1 MRTFFFPNGN
11 GTDLVFT
18 EKPPLALKKKIERFC
33 QFSQWNT
40 LELEETG
47 KVEFVDKLHGYIEDD
62 KCYDNQYIFY
72 DKSLKDYENKQK
84 EKFAELSKYIE
95 KMNKCIEILEKLF
108 SRIKKY
114 RECKNHISRM
124 QAILEKGYVANTQKV
139 SGSKRQRRYKKNAKN
154 RFLTEQE
161 IGKYEEKIQIEII
174 NMETYKRQIKT
185 QKSIEDMF
193 FELGNTPDKVKNEAI
208 LLNRRLRNFGDTIYL
223 YGIFEDL
230 LKKLDKDI
238 YKESLAKYVEVLK
251 IDEQEK
257 VQKKKATKNKTR
269 IYIDEDGNEH
279 TIEND
284 VEQIIRTL

>member
-1 MRTFFFPNGN
+1 MRSFFFPNAN
-11 GTDLVFT
+11 GTDLVFA
-18 EKPPLALKKKIERFC
+18 EKPPLALKKKIERYC
-33 QFSQWNT
+33 QFSQWKT

-47 KVEFVDKLHGYIEDD
+47 KVDFVDKLHGYIEDG

-84 EKFAELSKYIE
+84 ENLAELNKYIE

-108 SRIKKY
+108 SRIKKF
-114 RECKNHISRM
+114 RESKNHINRM
-124 QAILEKGYVANTQKV
+124 EAILEKGYVANTQKV

-161 IGKYEEKIQIEII
+161 IGKYEEKIHTETT
-174 NMETYKRQIKT
+174 NMAIFKREIKT

-193 FELGNTPDKVKNEAI
+193 FELGNTPDKVKNEAN
-208 LLNRRLRNFGDTIYL
+208 LLNHRLRNFGDTVYL

-238 YKESLAKYVEVLK
+238 YKESLVKYIEVLK

-269 IYIDEDGNEH
+269 FYIDEDGNEH
-279 TIEND
+279 TIEDD
-284 VEQIIRTL
+284 VEQIIHTL